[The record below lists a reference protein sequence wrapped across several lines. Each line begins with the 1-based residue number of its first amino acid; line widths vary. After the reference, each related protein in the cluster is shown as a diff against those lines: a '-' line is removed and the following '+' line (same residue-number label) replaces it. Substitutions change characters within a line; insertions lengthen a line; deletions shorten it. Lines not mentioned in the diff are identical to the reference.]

1 MSSTFTPVC
10 AIALVALI
18 VYYLSRGESGKA
30 IRTGETWL
38 IMFGAFF
45 LAELIL
51 YLVIRTGE
59 DRPAGYLS
67 RGLWSLP
74 RSLMLAAAL
83 WAVVCVLAGILSVC
97 LGKREGPGAL
107 PTVLSG
113 FLFITAA
120 VFMILLRAHLSIWI
134 FHRLRRAVPRIPE
147 AAPRSAEERRR
158 MNSNRSRQ
166 KRTSLS
172 C

>member
-1 MSSTFTPVC
+1 MSSTLTLVC

-18 VYYLSRGESGKA
+18 VYYLSRGESGNA

-45 LAELIL
+45 LAESIL
-51 YLVIRTGE
+51 YLVMRTGE

-74 RSLMLAAAL
+74 RSLVLAAAL
-83 WAVVCVLAGILSVC
+83 WSVVCILAGILS
-97 LGKREGPGAL
+97 LIFGKRSVSGIL
-107 PTVLSG
+107 PVILSG
-113 FLFITAA
+113 GLFIASA

-134 FHRLRRAVPRIPE
+134 FIGSVGLFLGYLKRYLDRR
-147 AAPRSAEERRR
+147 
-158 MNSNRSRQ
+158 NS
-166 KRTSLS
+166 TE
-172 C
+172 